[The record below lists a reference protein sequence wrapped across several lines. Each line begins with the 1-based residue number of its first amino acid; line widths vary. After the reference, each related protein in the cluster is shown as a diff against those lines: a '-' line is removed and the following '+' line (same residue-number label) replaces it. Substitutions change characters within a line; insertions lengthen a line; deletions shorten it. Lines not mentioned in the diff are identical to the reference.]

1 MMCLMIGFINCQNYT
16 LLLASCQ
23 TISHHFVV
31 IDVIDG
37 SQINVD
43 INDGGGIWI

>member
-1 MMCLMIGFINCQNYT
+1 MALVVTEKRG
-16 LLLASCQ
+16 
-23 TISHHFVV
+23 SHHLVV

-43 INDGGGIWI
+43 IYDGGSIRI